1 MKIRIH
7 ELAVQE
13 FDEAV
18 EWYELQS
25 EGLGKI
31 FRQVVRDQV
40 RKLSRNPTWYLKESD
55 DIYKAYIP
63 RFPYKILYSAEENLI
78 VIWAIAHMHREP
90 RYWQNRLS

>member
-7 ELAVQE
+7 DLAVHE

-25 EGLGKI
+25 HGLGKS
-31 FRQVVRDQV
+31 FRQIVRDQV
-40 RKLSRNPTWYLKESD
+40 RKLARNPTWYLKESD
-55 DIYKAYIP
+55 VIYKAYIP
-63 RFPYKILYSAEENLI
+63 RFPYKILYTTEKDEI
-78 VIWAIAHMHREP
+78 VIWAIAHMNREP

>member
-7 ELAVQE
+7 ELALQE
-13 FDEAV
+13 FEEAV

-25 EGLGKI
+25 RGLGMN
-31 FRQVVRDQV
+31 FRQIVRDQV
-40 RKLSRNPTWYLKESD
+40 RKLAKHPTWYLKESD
-55 DIYKAYIP
+55 DIYKVYVP
-63 RFPYKILYSAEENLI
+63 RFPYKILYTTEEDEM